1 MAWESVEPADEASV
15 LSIPDWQ
22 RRILDDRL
30 SDLEQNPQDE
40 QTWEE
45 VKAELGPD

>member
-1 MAWESVEPADEASV
+1 MTSAEPEDESSP
-15 LSIPDWQ
+15 LPIPDWQ

-30 SDLEQNPQDE
+30 ANIEQNPNDE

-45 VKAELGPD
+45 AKADLWP

>member
-1 MAWESVEPADEASV
+1 MPSAEPDDESRILP
-15 LSIPDWQ
+15 IPDWQ

-30 SDLEQNPQDE
+30 ANIEQNPHDE

-45 VKAELGPD
+45 VKADLWP

>member
-1 MAWESVEPADEASV
+1 MPSAEREDESCLLP
-15 LSIPDWQ
+15 IPDWQ

-30 SDLEQNPQDE
+30 ANIEQNPNDE

-45 VKAELGPD
+45 VKAELWP